1 LSENEP
7 ICEDDV
13 VVDGDALALLGHVQQ
28 WAYRNL
34 VPLSASI
41 ELTLRCNIRCLHC
54 YNFDRDEP
62 RAKCGATGAR
72 EAPAKPELSTD
83 EILRVMEEL
92 RASGCLFL
100 QLTGGEALSHPD
112 LFVFLDHARKL
123 NLSVQLLTN
132 GTMLRPGVAARLAS
146 YENLLGVSVS
156 VYGATAEV
164 HDGITQMP
172 GSFRRTWDGIG
183 RLGHLGV
190 TVRVKFILMKQN
202 AHEAAAMRAEADRRG
217 LPYLVDVNIT
227 SRHDGTRGSLATRMD
242 RAQIEALYRGPLAD
256 LAHRGPRKPTEESFP
271 CNCARGNVGITAT
284 GDVVPCVSVPWAAGN
299 VREQPFAEIWRS
311 SPVFERIRGLKIA
324 DYEHCAPCAHQSYCR
339 RSRGAA
345 MTASGSYTGIDP
357 FVCAQ
362 AEIAH
367 EIADERAAAAA
378 SASATAD
385 APRVRARLAVVR

>member
-1 LSENEP
+1 VSRDEP
-7 ICEDDV
+7 ICEDDALLEA
-13 VVDGDALALLGHVQQ
+13 DALALLGRVQE
-28 WAYRNL
+28 WAYNKL
-34 VPLSASI
+34 VPLYASI

-62 RAKCGATGAR
+62 RRACGTAD
-72 EAPAKPELSTD
+72 KPELSTE
-83 EILRVMEEL
+83 EILRAMDEL
-92 RASGCLFL
+92 RAAGCLFL

-164 HDGITQMP
+164 HDTITQMP

-183 RLGHLGV
+183 RLRHLGV
-190 TVRVKFILMKQN
+190 AVRVKFILMKQN
-202 AHEAAAMRAEADRRG
+202 AHEAGAMRAEAERRG
-217 LPYLVDVNIT
+217 LPYLVDLTIT
-227 SRHDGTRGSLATRMD
+227 GRHDGSSGSLETRID
-242 RAQIEALYRGPLAD
+242 RAQLEALYRGALAD
-256 LAHRGPRKPTEESFP
+256 LAHRAPRPPTEETFP

-284 GDVVPCVSVPWAAGN
+284 GDVVPCVSVPWPAGN
-299 VREQPFAEIWRS
+299 IREQPFAEIWSS
-311 SPVFERIRGLKIA
+311 SPVFQRIRGLKIA
-324 DYEHCAPCAHQSYCR
+324 DYERCAPCEHKAYCR

-345 MTASGSYTGIDP
+345 MTASGSYTGVDP

-362 AEIAH
+362 AELAH
-367 EIADERAAAAA
+367 ELADERAGAAPGAP
-378 SASATAD
+378 TAEP
-385 APRVRARLAVVR
+385 APVRARLAVVR